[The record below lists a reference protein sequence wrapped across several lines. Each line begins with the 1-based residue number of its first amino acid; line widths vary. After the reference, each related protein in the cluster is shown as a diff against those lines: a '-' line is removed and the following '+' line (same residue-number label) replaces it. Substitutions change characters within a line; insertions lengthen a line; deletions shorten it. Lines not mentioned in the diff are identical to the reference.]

1 MFSSWKRLVEKAGPR
16 GEGRLTY
23 LQELVLEFQS
33 IQDHI
38 EQNKVMKTH
47 TYWQRR
53 RELVAHLA
61 NFCYD
66 PIHFDFIRQL
76 NVLELFLGKNF
87 LYMLLSPVPNEPFP
101 SRSSFKKGPASIPT
115 EVFETIISL
124 DVMEE
129 SDDMIMQFA
138 SAGLSNLCDGMFGEK
153 KGEERV
159 EETHANSVSFIGS
172 PLF

>member
-38 EQNKVMKTH
+38 EHDKTESAH
-47 TYWQRR
+47 ASWQKR

-76 NVLELFLGKNF
+76 NVLELFLGKNPNLDHGVYSYISNELF
-87 LYMLLSPVPNEPFP
+87 FDRCHLS
-101 SRSSFKKGPASIPT
+101 R
-115 EVFETIISL
+115 
-124 DVMEE
+124 
-129 SDDMIMQFA
+129 
-138 SAGLSNLCDGMFGEK
+138 
-153 KGEERV
+153 
-159 EETHANSVSFIGS
+159 
-172 PLF
+172 